1 MDEKH
6 RSRTAQSHRDGD
18 GHQNGSEDEQ
28 CDKGDQP
35 VDGVFHAK
43 CRWSTQGTFLGL
55 HFRQAQM
62 CPDILNEADIIDE
75 VDALVD
81 RRVLA

>member
-1 MDEKH
+1 M
-6 RSRTAQSHRDGD
+6 
-18 GHQNGSEDEQ
+18 
-28 CDKGDQP
+28 
-35 VDGVFHAK
+35 FHAK